1 MSYRIVI
8 CVDIDASS
16 AQDAYE
22 KLYDAM
28 AEAERSDDDICWE
41 SSDEWYD
48 DAGDEI
54 SAEDAQEAR
63 LAAFK
68 KRNDW

>member
-8 CVDIDASS
+8 CVDIDAES

-54 SAEDAQEAR
+54 LTCDIQAAR
-63 LAAFK
+63 MAAFD
-68 KRNDW
+68 KREDW

>member
-22 KLYDAM
+22 TLYDAM
-28 AEAERSDDDICWE
+28 AEAERNNDDICWE

-48 DAGDEI
+48 DDGDEI
-54 SAEDAQEAR
+54 GAEAAQEAR
-63 LAAFK
+63 LAAFN